1 MSSAT
6 ADGHRRRRSHQRVE
20 YLAALVADVL
30 GAGLVLLLGTRYWQ
44 TIRTPG
50 AGRRDV
56 LVVSGRAIDAAPTA
70 LALVALA
77 GVVAVL
83 ATGGLV
89 RRLIGALVA
98 LAGVGVIWRS
108 ALALSPVDAAH
119 ARQLVRQK
127 HSRFSFSSTV
137 IPHVST
143 HPVWPVLS
151 IACGVLVVLGGVLI
165 GWRGGGWAAMSA
177 RYDAPP
183 TGRGARPED
192 DARRKRHKA
201 DAALWSA
208 LDRGEDPTA
217 PAPRDVQ

>member
-1 MSSAT
+1 MTSA
-6 ADGHRRRRSHQRVE
+6 ARRRPMQRFE
-20 YLAALVADVL
+20 YAAALLCDVL
-30 GAGLVLLLGTRYWQ
+30 GAGLASLISTRYWQ
-44 TIRTPG
+44 TIVTPG

-83 ATGGLV
+83 ATRALV

-98 LAGVGVIWRS
+98 LAGAGLIWRS
-108 ALALSPVDAAH
+108 VLGLSPVDAEH

-137 IPHVST
+137 VPHVHT
-143 HPVWPVLS
+143 HAQWPVLS
-151 IACGVLVVLGGVLI
+151 IACGALVVLGGLLI
-165 GWRGGGWAAMSA
+165 TARGGRWAAMSA
-177 RYDAPP
+177 RYDAPDA
-183 TGRGARPED
+183 GHGQDGAE
-192 DARRKRHKA
+192 RRRHKA

-217 PAPRDVQ
+217 ADPRDVQ